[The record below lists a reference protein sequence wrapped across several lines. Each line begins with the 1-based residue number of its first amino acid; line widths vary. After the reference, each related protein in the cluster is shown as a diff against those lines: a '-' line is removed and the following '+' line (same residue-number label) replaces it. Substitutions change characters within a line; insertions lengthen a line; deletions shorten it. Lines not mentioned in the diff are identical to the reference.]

1 MNYDKEILD
10 RVIHETENAKIRL
23 EAEAENRRREIYSA
37 IPRIAEIDAE
47 LKSSV
52 FEIIRASFGKGI
64 DSKALIAK
72 TRERNLELN
81 REREELLKASGFP
94 ADFTEP
100 RYACSV
106 CDDTGIHGGELCPC
120 IIEKY
125 KKALALEINKDLRL
139 GESDFSKFD
148 ISLYPETGK
157 PPARAQMKEVLA
169 FCKSWAEDFGEGA
182 ESLYMCGKSG
192 LGKTFLASCIAAKV
206 ASLGYSVVF
215 DTAFSILGT
224 YEDVKFGRSEKNLD
238 VFETADLLIIDDLG
252 CEMSTPFAVAAFY
265 NLINKRRSLGKSTIA
280 ITPLSKTEIS
290 KRYGSQV
297 VSRLE
302 GDFIKLEFLGDDV
315 RLKR

>member
-10 RVIHETENAKIRL
+10 RVIHETENGKIRL
-23 EAEAENRRREIYSA
+23 EAEAESRRREIYAA
-37 IPRIAEIDAE
+37 IPRISEIDAE

-72 TRERNLELN
+72 TRERNLGLN

-100 RYACSV
+100 RYNCSL

-125 KKALALEINKDLRL
+125 KKALALEINKELRL
-139 GESDFSKFD
+139 AECDFSQFD

-169 FCKSWAEDFGEGA
+169 FCKNWAETFSEGA
-182 ESLYMCGKSG
+182 DSLYMCGKSG

-206 ASLGYSVVF
+206 ASLGFSVIF
-215 DTAFSILGT
+215 DTAFSILGA
-224 YEDVKFGRSEKNLD
+224 YEDVKFGRLEKNLD
-238 VFETADLLIIDDLG
+238 IFETADLLIIDDVG

-265 NLINKRRSLGKSTIA
+265 NLINKRKSLKKSTIV

-290 KRYGSQV
+290 KRYGSQIL
-297 VSRLE
+297 SRLE

-315 RLKR
+315 RLKH

>member
-23 EAEAENRRREIYSA
+23 EAEAESRKREIYSA

-52 FEIIRASFGKGI
+52 FEVIRASFGKGI

-72 TRERNLELN
+72 TRDRNLELN
-81 REREELLKASGFP
+81 REREELLEKSGFSS
-94 ADFTEP
+94 DFTEP
-100 RYACSV
+100 RYVCTV
-106 CDDTGIHGGELCPC
+106 CDDTGIHGGELCTC

-125 KKALALEINKDLRL
+125 KKALALEINKNLHL
-139 GESDFSKFD
+139 SECDFSKFD

-157 PPARAQMKEVLA
+157 PPARSQMKEVLS
-169 FCKSWAEDFGEGA
+169 FCKAWAEDFEEGA

-192 LGKTFLASCIAAKV
+192 LGKTFLASCVASKV
-206 ASLGYSVVF
+206 ASRGYSVIF
-215 DTAFSILGT
+215 DTAFSILGA
-224 YEDVKFGRSEKNLD
+224 YEDVKFGRCEKNLD
-238 VFETADLLIIDDLG
+238 IFETADLLIIDDFG

-265 NLINKRRSLGKSTIA
+265 NLINKRRSLNKSTIV
-280 ITPLSKTEIS
+280 ISPLSKTEIS
-290 KRYGSQV
+290 KRYGAQIL
-297 VSRLE
+297 SRLE
-302 GDFIKLEFLGDDV
+302 GDFIKLEFLGEDV